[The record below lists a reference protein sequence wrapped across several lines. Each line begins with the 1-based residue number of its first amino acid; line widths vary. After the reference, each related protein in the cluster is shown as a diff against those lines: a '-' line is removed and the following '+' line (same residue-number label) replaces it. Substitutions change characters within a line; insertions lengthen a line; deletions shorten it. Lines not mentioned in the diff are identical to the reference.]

1 MVKHILATL
10 LLGYACSAWSASVPP
25 AQPAAP
31 ALELTVRHADGPD
44 GGKAYRIAANGAVAA
59 PPALAWRILTDY
71 DHLADYV
78 PDLKSARV
86 LARDGDKVIVEQVGA
101 ARFLFFSRDIRLVV
115 LVHEQAPNKIDVS
128 LIEGDMKV
136 YRCGW
141 ELVPLESGGTR
152 ILYRAAIEPAFYV
165 PQAIGTNLVRQD
177 IAGMMTAVLKRIER
191 AGSSGAEKITRI
203 QGE

>member
-1 MVKHILATL
+1 MVKRILTTL
-10 LLGYACSAWSASVPP
+10 MLGCACLAWSASALP

-31 ALELTVRHADGPD
+31 ALELTVRHTDGPD
-44 GGKAYRIAANGAVAA
+44 GSKAYRIAANGTVAA
-59 PPALAWRILTDY
+59 TQALAWRILTDY
-71 DHLADYV
+71 DRLADYV

-115 LVHEQAPNKIDVS
+115 LVHEQPPNKIDVS

-136 YRCGW
+136 YRCSW

-152 ILYRAAIEPAFYV
+152 VLYRAAIEPAFYV

-177 IAGMMTAVLKRIER
+177 IARMMKAVLKRIER
-191 AGSSGAEKITRI
+191 PNSGGAEKITLIER
-203 QGE
+203 E

>member
-1 MVKHILATL
+1 MVNRLLTTL
-10 LLGYACSAWSASVPP
+10 LLGYACSAWSASALP

-31 ALELTVRHADGPD
+31 ALELTVNHADGPD
-44 GGKAYRIAANGAVAA
+44 GGKAYRIAASGDVAA
-59 PPALAWRILTDY
+59 APALAWRILTDY
-71 DHLADYV
+71 DHLAEVV

-115 LVHEQAPNKIDVS
+115 QVHEQAPHKIDVS
-128 LIEGDMKV
+128 LVEGDMKV
-136 YRCGW
+136 YRSSW

-152 ILYRAAIEPAFYV
+152 VIYRAAIEPAFYV

-177 IAGMMTAVLKRIER
+177 IARMMTAVLKRIEQPAA
-191 AGSSGAEKITRI
+191 AGPR
-203 QGE
+203 